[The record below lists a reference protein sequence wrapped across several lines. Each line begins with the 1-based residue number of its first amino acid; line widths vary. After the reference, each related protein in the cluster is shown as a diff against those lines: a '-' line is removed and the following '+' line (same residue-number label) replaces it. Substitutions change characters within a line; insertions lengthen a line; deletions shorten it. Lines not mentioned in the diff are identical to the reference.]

1 MEKKLYL
8 KPDTETLLLTESEFL
23 CVSGGDLAEQGTE
36 YELDPD
42 MGDHDASEIWG
53 NH

>member
-8 KPDTETLLLTESEFL
+8 QPDTEVLFLTEDNFI
-23 CVSGGDLAEQGTE
+23 CVSGESLSEQGTE

-53 NH
+53 KH